1 MYGYNIDLK
10 LIFLNF
16 IIEVNVGFKGELGL
30 IKFGDEMFEEEFVWF
45 VDNQIIV
52 LLKYKIKVDLV
63 IKEDEYVSY
72 FKIESKFEGKIYVIL
87 RNKKDNILLVIVIG
101 DVK

>member
-1 MYGYNIDLK
+1 M
-10 LIFLNF
+10 
-16 IIEVNVGFKGELGL
+16 
-30 IKFGDEMFEEEFVWF
+30 
-45 VDNQIIV
+45 